1 MDFREY
7 NKVQGKSSR
16 RDIQEQERFRLSK
29 LLSCFLRYLRFLH
42 GLPRGVKNSLSMKKK
57 KEEKKFSQHA
67 PGWLPDVAGGSY
79 SSSCVCIGQSTFT
92 PMIVFCPYNNALSWI
107 S

>member
-16 RDIQEQERFRLSK
+16 QDIQEQERFRLSK

-57 KEEKKFSQHA
+57 KRKKSSLSMLQ
-67 PGWLPDVAGGSY
+67 GGSQTWLEAAIAAAV
-79 SSSCVCIGQSTFT
+79 SVSDKVHSH
-92 PMIVFCPYNNALSWI
+92 P
-107 S
+107 